1 MDTKLEVVLKPD
13 IEAVLFQRAKA
24 EGLSLDQFA
33 ARVLETM
40 ALTQSPPKQATPDER
55 VKAFDSF
62 VAGLESSAVL
72 PESAFERENWYPDR

>member
-13 IEAVLFQRAKA
+13 IEAVLFQRAEA

-40 ALTQSPPKQATPDER
+40 ALTQSPRSRRPRMSE
-55 VKAFDSF
+55 
-62 VAGLESSAVL
+62 
-72 PESAFERENWYPDR
+72 

>member
-1 MDTKLEVVLKPD
+1 
-13 IEAVLFQRAKA
+13 
-24 EGLSLDQFA
+24 
-33 ARVLETM
+33 M

>member
-1 MDTKLEVVLKPD
+1 MDIKLEVVLKPD
-13 IEAVLFQRAKA
+13 IEAALFQRAKA

-33 ARVLETM
+33 ARVLETA
-40 ALTQSPPKQATPDER
+40 ALTEPSPKQATPDER

-72 PESAFERENWYPDR
+72 AESAFERESWYPDR